1 MPLLDHFHEPLD
13 PRADWQSFHSRWAN
27 AIADYLDE
35 ILPRRYFA
43 RVQINLGRYVEADVA
58 EFESAGEPEGNGSPG
73 GVALQTYAPPAV
85 GLVLP
90 AVYPDDLEVQVLD
103 SDRGARLAAV
113 AELVSPSN
121 KDRADHRRAF
131 VAKCSAYLQRGVG
144 LVVVDTVTH
153 RHFNLHDQLVESLG
167 GAAPAPAAAA
177 LYAVAYRPAR
187 RHERNEIDA
196 WPATLAVGRPLPT
209 LPLALRGNGCL
220 PLDLEATYAEARR
233 RSRLT

>member
-27 AIADYLDE
+27 AIADHLDE
-35 ILPRRYFA
+35 VLPRRYFA
-43 RVQINLGRYVEADVA
+43 RVQINLGRSVEADVA
-58 EFESAGEPEGNGSPG
+58 EFESAGEPEVDGSPG
-73 GVALQTYAPPAV
+73 GVAVQTYAPPAV

-113 AELVSPSN
+113 IELVSPSN
-121 KDRADHRRAF
+121 KDREDHPAAF
-131 VAKCSAYLQRGVG
+131 VAKCSAYLQRGIG

-153 RHFNLHDQLVESLG
+153 RHFNLHDQLVRALG
-167 GAAPAPAAAA
+167 GAAPALGPSA
-177 LYAVAYRPAR
+177 LYAVAYRPTR
-187 RHERNEIDA
+187 RQERNEIDV
-196 WPATLAVGRPLPT
+196 WPAVLAVGRSLPT

-220 PLDLEATYAEARR
+220 PLDLEATYSEARR
-233 RSRLT
+233 RIRLP